1 MTRVDQHKIVETLN
15 DYVYKMKGRDLDEFE
30 MMRKRD
36 RDDEELDELS
46 RHSLSELYI
55 KYVPERLR

>member
-1 MTRVDQHKIVETLN
+1 MTRVEQHRIVETLK
-15 DYVYKMKGRDLDEFE
+15 DYIHKMKGRDLDEFE

-36 RDDEELDELS
+36 RDDEELDAMTL
-46 RHSLSELYI
+46 HALSELYI